1 MAPDLFELIRDGVV
15 AWDDQGLIRAW
26 NPAATTLYGW
36 TAEQAI
42 GTAVEAVLG
51 QMPPDLDEAIVE
63 RQGADGRHLVVE
75 AAWVR
80 RPGETVEISRDLTAQ
95 RRIEDRLKRSELR
108 YSSLFQAMAAAF
120 WELDFS
126 PVGGL
131 LRDLREQGVVDIPG
145 HFRSHPE
152 FVREMMRQ
160 TRVVDVN
167 DTTLAMFGVGDRDQ
181 LASSVEPYWPEAS
194 SAVYAAAVVAA
205 IGRQSHYMTETRL
218 RRRDGTEFDVLFTA
232 AFPHEGLAQGA
243 LLVGVIDISE
253 RLTAQADLRRLRD
266 DFAHAARV
274 SMLGELAAS
283 IAHEV
288 NQPLAAITTNAAAC
302 LRWLSRDKPD
312 LARAVDLTS
321 RISADARRAADVIAR
336 VRGMAS
342 KQSAAHETLAIR
354 QIIDETLL
362 FLRDELQCR
371 EARVEVAAEALTVYG
386 DRTQMQQV
394 LANLIINAVQA
405 ALPGRRSLVRIT
417 ATLCGDQIEVRVA
430 DNGPGL
436 AVEPDSLFTSFYSTK
451 PEGMGLGLPICRSIV
466 ESHGG
471 VIRAANAPEGGAV
484 FTIRLPVE
492 DAHTK
497 V

>member
-1 MAPDLFELIRDGVV
+1 MGPI
-15 AWDDQGLIRAW
+15 
-26 NPAATTLYGW
+26 PAH
-36 TAEQAI
+36 
-42 GTAVEAVLG
+42 
-51 QMPPDLDEAIVE
+51 LDEGVIE
-63 RQGADGRHLVVE
+63 RQGADGRRLVVE
-75 AAWVR
+75 AAWTR
-80 RPGETVEISRDLTAQ
+80 RPGETLEIARDVTAQ
-95 RRIEDRLKRSELR
+95 RRVEDRLKRSELR

-126 PVGGL
+126 PVGTL
-131 LRDLREQGVVDIPG
+131 LRELREQGVVDVPG
-145 HFRSHPE
+145 HFKAHPG
-152 FVREMMRQ
+152 FVREMMRR

-167 DTTLAMFGVGDRDQ
+167 DTTLAMFGVGDREN
-181 LASSVEPYWPEAS
+181 LATSVEPYWPEAS
-194 SAVYAAAVVAA
+194 SAVYAAAVAAA

-253 RLTAQADLRRLRD
+253 RLSAQADLRRLRD

-288 NQPLAAITTNAAAC
+288 NQPLAAITTNAAAS
-302 LRWLSRDKPD
+302 LRWLSRDEPD
-312 LARAVDLTS
+312 LSRAIDLTS

-342 KQSAAHETLAIR
+342 KRSAAHGALSVR

-362 FLRDELQCR
+362 FLRDELQGR
-371 EARVEVAAEALTVYG
+371 DARVEVSAEPLSVRG
-386 DRTQMQQV
+386 DRTQLQQV
-394 LANLIINAVQA
+394 LVNLIINAAQA
-405 ALPGRRSLVRIT
+405 ALPGRRSLIRIT
-417 ATLCGDQIEVRVA
+417 AAQRGAEVEIRVA

-466 ESHGG
+466 EAHAGRIQAENDST
-471 VIRAANAPEGGAV
+471 GGAV
-484 FTIRLPVE
+484 FVIRLPGE
-492 DAHTK
+492 PAHTK